1 MKYIKELIILI
12 IQLLVYY
19 ILPLFMGPTDAMG
32 VVFLLGLILGF
43 ISNNNIKYIYP
54 LFSSLLFLPAV
65 FIYFN
70 ITALIYILWF
80 FILSLMGILSSTL
93 LRKLIKWLY
102 GLF

>member
-19 ILPLFMGPTDAMG
+19 ILPLFMGPTDALG
-32 VVFLLGLILGF
+32 VVFLLGFILGF
-43 ISNNNIKYIYP
+43 ISNNKIKYIYP

-70 ITALIYILWF
+70 VTALINILWF